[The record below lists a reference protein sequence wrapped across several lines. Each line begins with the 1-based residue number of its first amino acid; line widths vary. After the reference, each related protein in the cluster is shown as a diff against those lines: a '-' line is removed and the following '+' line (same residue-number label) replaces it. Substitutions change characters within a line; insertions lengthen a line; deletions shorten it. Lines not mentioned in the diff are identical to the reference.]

1 METLYKSIR
10 GVMLFLII
18 VLLCQT
24 FIGDK
29 FAQNMSMVILF
40 SMLILNSEKVASGT
54 AVLIGM
60 YLILKNSSSTVKVI
74 NSLGGVYT
82 SGVKTLQGR

>member
-1 METLYKSIR
+1 MGTVSK
-10 GVMLFLII
+10 
-18 VLLCQT
+18 
-24 FIGDK
+24 
-29 FAQNMSMVILF
+29 IL
-40 SMLILNSEKVASGT
+40 SES
-54 AVLIGM
+54 AVLIGI

>member
-1 METLYKSIR
+1 MGNIAK
-10 GVMLFLII
+10 
-18 VLLCQT
+18 LL
-24 FIGDK
+24 
-29 FAQNMSMVILF
+29 
-40 SMLILNSEKVASGT
+40 SGT

-60 YLILKNSSSTVKVI
+60 YLILKNSKSTVSVI